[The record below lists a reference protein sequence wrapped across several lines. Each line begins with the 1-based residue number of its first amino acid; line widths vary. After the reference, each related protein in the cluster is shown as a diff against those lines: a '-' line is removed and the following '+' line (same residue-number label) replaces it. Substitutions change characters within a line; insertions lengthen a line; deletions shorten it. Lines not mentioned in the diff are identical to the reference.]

1 MRRPVLRKQQ
11 PKPVSAGGDV
21 TRRDFL
27 RVTAGAAATSLLAG
41 CSLPDVTSRPKL
53 VVWSC
58 GGNYDF
64 LLDFNRRFEQDAGCR
79 VTYTSAPVEHLISIL
94 ASRPRAVD
102 ILVGRSGP
110 GWLDLSERGRLTGRP
125 RVFAL
130 DPYVIIVPPGN
141 PGAIRGVQD
150 LKRSDIK
157 TVYSPT
163 SSGPSGKVVQFIL
176 EAADEVV
183 EPGIWEGYV
192 RNAIGAYD
200 CGWKVFP
207 PIIEGR
213 AQASVTRLSMTRA
226 PETVGKV
233 DVIPIPVHVMSSMKS
248 GHGAIPQR
256 AALLANAQQPIL
268 ASGYLQAL
276 QGDLGLEICPK
287 HGYIHKLSP
296 EAAQYQPLFEMTA
309 GPTDMDEGQ
318 RSPAAGGGQPSP
330 ESRGRRPDQ

>member
-1 MRRPVLRKQQ
+1 LRI
-11 PKPVSAGGDV
+11 
-21 TRRDFL
+21 
-27 RVTAGAAATSLLAG
+27 TAGAAATSLLAG
-41 CSLPDVTSRPKL
+41 CSLADLTSRPKL

-58 GGNYDF
+58 GGNYES
-64 LLDFNRRFEQDAGCR
+64 LIDFNRRFEQDAGCR

-94 ASRPRAVD
+94 ASRPRPVD

-110 GWLDLSERGRLTGRP
+110 GWFDLSDRGRLTGRP

-207 PIIEGR
+207 PVMEGR

-226 PETVGKV
+226 PETIGKV
-233 DVIPIPVHVMSSMKS
+233 DVIPIPVDVMSSMKS

-256 AALLANAQQPIL
+256 VALLANAQQPIL
-268 ASGYLQAL
+268 ASAYIQAL

-296 EAAQYQPLFEMTA
+296 EAARYQPLFEMRVEST
-309 GPTDMDEGQ
+309 GTDEG
-318 RSPAAGGGQPSP
+318 RSSPSAGGGQPSAG
-330 ESRGRRPDQ
+330 SRERRSDQ